1 MARPKKTNNKIG
13 GKRNKFIDMQDIL
26 FQTLDRLNDDEN
38 IKENPDVEI
47 KRCNAIAKVS
57 STVINSVKTNIAIIQ
72 LADKHEQ
79 SVDSLNDTL
88 GLSIKEQ

>member
-1 MARPKKTNNKIG
+1 MPKVKNESKIVEGGATNKLV
-13 GKRNKFIDMQDIL
+13 DMQDIL

-57 STVINSVKTNIAIIQ
+57 STVINSVKTNMAIMQ
-72 LADKHEQ
+72 LADKY
-79 SVDSLNDTL
+79 DTTAKTLNETL
-88 GLSIKEQ
+88 GL

>member
-1 MARPKKTNNKIG
+1 MPKAKKESKIVEGGTTNKLV
-13 GKRNKFIDMQDIL
+13 DMQDIL

-57 STVINSVKTNIAIIQ
+57 STVINSVKTNMAIMQ
-72 LADKHEQ
+72 LADKYDTTTE
-79 SVDSLNDTL
+79 SLNETL
-88 GLSIKEQ
+88 GL